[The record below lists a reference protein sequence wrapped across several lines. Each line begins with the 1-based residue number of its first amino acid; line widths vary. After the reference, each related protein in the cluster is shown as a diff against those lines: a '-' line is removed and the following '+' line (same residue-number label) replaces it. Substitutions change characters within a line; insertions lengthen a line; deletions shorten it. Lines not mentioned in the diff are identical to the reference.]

1 VVGSDIYYIHGPS
14 SNVSILDCRSHT
26 WRQVQSS
33 ILDCRS
39 HRRRK
44 APILPVEHSSLTA
57 SVLGEKIYVA
67 GCYSDMHLG
76 SSFFEVFDTK
86 TEVWVS
92 EPIPY
97 SDRKYNFLHPK
108 SICIDGKIHVVT
120 DSEGV
125 VAYNPKEGIWLD
137 LDQYMR
143 SDSYCEI
150 DDVLYSVY
158 SRTVIWYDTEASRWR
173 YLEGL
178 GQLTFPLGASVRL
191 ADYGGKLAV
200 LWDEDLLYGLTSFVY
215 KKKIWCAEISLE
227 RSKSCEI
234 FGKLNGL
241 IMCLQCL
248 KNVNW

>member
-1 VVGSDIYYIHGPS
+1 
-14 SNVSILDCRSHT
+14 
-26 WRQVQSS
+26 
-33 ILDCRS
+33 
-39 HRRRK
+39 
-44 APILPVEHSSLTA
+44 
-57 SVLGEKIYVA
+57 
-67 GCYSDMHLG
+67 MHLG

-150 DDVLYSVY
+150 DDILYSVY

-178 GQLTFPLGASVRL
+178 GQLTFPLGASIR
-191 ADYGGKLAV
+191 A
-200 LWDEDLLYGLTSFVY
+200 
-215 KKKIWCAEISLE
+215 
-227 RSKSCEI
+227 
-234 FGKLNGL
+234 
-241 IMCLQCL
+241 
-248 KNVNW
+248 